1 MAHNS
6 FCLLKQGSENPMH
19 TDNIVSLTL
28 AELDKIFPAV
38 SSLGTFSRRKRKNW
52 AVVAEVLS
60 RGERNL
66 LSSRSVLPMSAR

>member
-1 MAHNS
+1 
-6 FCLLKQGSENPMH
+6 MH